1 MTNTPP
7 DWRRFRFSLQTV
19 LVLILL
25 AGVVVEITKSWWM
38 FSDKR
43 DQAGRGFAFAELR
56 VQYQPHEASGT
67 FSAVVTHHGPK
78 AVFSDHP
85 PRPDLSAGDLRLLN
99 EMTSVRELDLSRCD
113 ITDQQL
119 ARLDLPLLES
129 MAARVHGDDLSQDAT
144 IEQLV
149 RFPKL
154 KHIRIDDDRLRG
166 HNAALLKQLANL
178 ESLHLWGPI
187 DAAGV
192 RQIATL
198 TQLKHLSLRGADLTQ
213 DGLTALAALTQ
224 LETLNLDECQVANS
238 QLQQLAA
245 CRNLETLS
253 LMEASLNDEGVA
265 GVAAIPR
272 LTNLQLNGTALT
284 GRGLKALA
292 NCRGLSRLN
301 LFNCDQLK
309 PDALCIFQNRETP
322 LIILVNG
329 DLTDADVLSDAN
341 LTIE

>member
-1 MTNTPP
+1 
-7 DWRRFRFSLQTV
+7 
-19 LVLILL
+19 
-25 AGVVVEITKSWWM
+25 
-38 FSDKR
+38 
-43 DQAGRGFAFAELR
+43 
-56 VQYQPHEASGT
+56 
-67 FSAVVTHHGPK
+67 
-78 AVFSDHP
+78 
-85 PRPDLSAGDLRLLN
+85 LSAN
-99 EMTSVRELDLSRCD
+99 VHCD
-113 ITDQQL
+113 
-119 ARLDLPLLES
+119 
-129 MAARVHGDDLSQDAT
+129 GLSQDAT

-178 ESLHLWGPI
+178 ESLHLCGPV

-224 LETLNLDECQVANS
+224 LETLNLDECQVANA

-272 LTNLQLNGTALT
+272 LTNLQLNGTAIT

-292 NCRGLSRLN
+292 NCRRLSRLN

-309 PDALCIFQNRETP
+309 PDDLRIFQNRETP

-329 DLTDADVLSDAN
+329 DLNDADVLSDAN